1 MDPNSVEYL
10 TLFRTKLNEKFVQEQ
25 HERNFLQ
32 LERDKIYTFWEITKK
47 EMDDV
52 NADLRSKEREQE
64 ELAERHQV
72 EIKMYKQRFRY
83 LLYEHQNSITQL
95 KTAGE
100 VELKLQQD
108 HQRNQLAELTKDKRA
123 CLAELKEM
131 ESSQAEMM
139 AKLRQDQEREVHN
152 LRVNHD

>member
-1 MDPNSVEYL
+1 MG
-10 TLFRTKLNEKFVQEQ
+10 FVGGQQ
-25 HERNFLQ
+25 KRNYYQ
-32 LERDKIYTFWEITKK
+32 LERDKIYTFWEISKR

-52 NADLRSKEREQE
+52 NAELRNKEREQE

-108 HQRNQLAELTKDKRA
+108 HQRNQESELVKDKRA
-123 CLAELKEM
+123 LLSEVKEM
-131 ESSQAEMM
+131 ETSQNEML
-139 AKLRQDQEREVHN
+139 AKLKQDQEREIHN
-152 LRVNHD
+152 LVI